1 MNSHPG
7 EGVDIHGTGTTGAH
21 SHREHGSGG
30 REFDRQY
37 WEQRYHGAGSAS
49 ASEPN
54 PHLTG
59 ELADLPPGT
68 ALDAGC
74 GEGAEAIWLAEHGWH
89 VTAVD
94 IATAAVARGREK
106 ADRAGHPIADRI
118 VWHTADL
125 TEWDAGVDRFDLV
138 CACYVHP
145 VDSNDALFERLAA
158 AVAPGGTLFLVGH
171 APGDHESAAHTSA
184 AHVHVTAEQ
193 IAAGLAPDRWDIQV
207 VESRTRSVVR
217 ASGEPI
223 TLRDSVFRARKR

>member
-1 MNSHPG
+1 MNGSNTN
-7 EGVDIHGTGTTGAH
+7 GTDTNGTDTTGGHAH
-21 SHREHGSGG
+21 HEHSSGG
-30 REFDRQY
+30 REFDRRY

-74 GEGAEAIWLAEHGWH
+74 GEGAEAIWLAERGWH

-94 IATAAVARGREK
+94 IAAAAVARGRVK
-106 ADRAGHPIADRI
+106 ADRAGHEIADRI
-118 VWHTADL
+118 DWHAADL
-125 TEWDAGVDRFDLV
+125 TEWDAGIDRFDLV

-145 VDSNDALFERLAA
+145 ADSNDALFERLAA
-158 AVAPGGTLFLVGH
+158 AVAPGGTLFIVGH

-193 IAAGLAPDRWDIQV
+193 IAAGLAPDRWDIRLV
-207 VESRTRSVVR
+207 ATRTRSVVR
-217 ASGEPI
+217 SSGESI
-223 TLRDSVFRARKR
+223 TLQDSVFRARKR

>member
-1 MNSHPG
+1 MSGSHP
-7 EGVDIHGTGTTGAH
+7 TGGDTTGDHAH
-21 SHREHGSGG
+21 HEHRHGSAG
-30 REFDRQY
+30 REFDRHY

-49 ASEPN
+49 ESEPN

-59 ELADLPPGT
+59 ELAGLPPGT

-74 GEGAEAIWLAEHGWH
+74 GEGAEAIWLARQGWR

-94 IATAAVARGREK
+94 IAAAAVARGRER
-106 ADRAGHPIADRI
+106 ADRAGRDIAGRI
-118 VWHTADL
+118 DWHAADM
-125 TEWDAGVDRFDLV
+125 TRWEAGENRFDLV

-158 AVAPGGTLFLVGH
+158 AVAPGGTLFIVGH

-184 AHVHVTAEQ
+184 SHVHVTAGQ
-193 IAAGLAPDRWDIQV
+193 IAAGLAPDRWDVQL

-217 ASGEPI
+217 SNGESI